1 MVRFPCLCLGGDKMK
16 TDNILRSEME
26 KELKKE
32 LHSLALKTRDRL
44 DLTQHEM
51 ADRYAMAE
59 SSYNM
64 LEKGRYK
71 CGTLTTVLLLKD
83 QEDPKKALEELAE
96 KLEKVRDEIMV
107 SV

>member
-1 MVRFPCLCLGGDKMK
+1 MK

-51 ADRYAMAE
+51 AERYAMAE

-71 CGTLTTVLLLKD
+71 CVTLTTVLLLKD